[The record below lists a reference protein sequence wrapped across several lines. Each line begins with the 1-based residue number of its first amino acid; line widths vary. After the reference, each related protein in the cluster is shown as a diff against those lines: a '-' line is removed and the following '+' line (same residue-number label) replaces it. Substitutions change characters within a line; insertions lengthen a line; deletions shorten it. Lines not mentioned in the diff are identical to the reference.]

1 MRSCNKP
8 TQLYRSSSAYPQYKV
23 RASLPGWHLTDK
35 DSGFMFKTILKY
47 RQKQEKIV
55 DRRVRLLGEV
65 INNIRAVKLYAY
77 ESHFEARISELRE
90 KELKKLKLY
99 GLLRSLVTA
108 TFWFAPVLASIGKH
122 LLA

>member
-1 MRSCNKP
+1 M
-8 TQLYRSSSAYPQYKV
+8 
-23 RASLPGWHLTDK
+23 
-35 DSGFMFKTILKY
+35 
-47 RQKQEKIV
+47 
-55 DRRVRLLGEV
+55 LGEV
-65 INNIRAVKLYAY
+65 INNLRAVKLYAY